1 MSTTKKIKFKVNK
14 DKFGDFVEK
23 LEELTKISPTLK
35 IKIDDEDIL
44 IYSVLGKAAVLAF
57 KNYMFKTKDLFILN
71 DDIENTFDIVI
82 IEGKKFVKNLQF
94 LKENDKITFEISY
107 KENPDDDNVMDART
121 VQISGGKLK
130 INLMTGEHY
139 EIRDMNK
146 NSLEKGLDIRNK
158 RWSFKITKEDF
169 QDIKKLSSINGTK
182 LLNINVKEGKVKI
195 LETSTWELY
204 IDDINDSDRNVNL
217 ILNKRFLS
225 SINDKEEIVFNIFDN
240 FMLIKDDESNLMLS
254 FEQDWSDEDI

>member
-14 DKFGDFVEK
+14 DKFSDFVEK

-35 IKIDDEDIL
+35 IKIDEEDIL

-146 NSLEKGLDIRNK
+146 DSLEKGLDIRNK

-195 LETSTWELY
+195 LETSTWELD

-254 FEQDWSDEDI
+254 FEQDWSEEDI

>member
-1 MSTTKKIKFKVNK
+1 
-14 DKFGDFVEK
+14 
-23 LEELTKISPTLK
+23 
-35 IKIDDEDIL
+35 
-44 IYSVLGKAAVLAF
+44 
-57 KNYMFKTKDLFILN
+57 
-71 DDIENTFDIVI
+71 
-82 IEGKKFVKNLQF
+82 
-94 LKENDKITFEISY
+94 
-107 KENPDDDNVMDART
+107 
-121 VQISGGKLK
+121 
-130 INLMTGEHY
+130 
-139 EIRDMNK
+139 MNK

-195 LETSTWELY
+195 LETSTWELD

-254 FEQDWSDEDI
+254 FEQDFQDIDLD